1 MKKIFSLCLILV
13 LALGASSTIDA
24 KVTHKKKARVTTQKT
39 DRKRSQPATQKANNS
54 ETQQS
59 TQSSSK
65 SGSDE
70 RALQGYWSEYCSIS
84 ESPITDGIEPLLEA
98 FEFDTYSHT
107 MKMVSLYINHK
118 KTLYTYTYSYKDG
131 NIYVSLSGRFYDE
144 LWFTFNPYNNTLN
157 DVRHGKTLRKVY

>member
-39 DRKRSQPATQKANNS
+39 DRKKSQPATQKANNS

-70 RALQGYWSEYCSIS
+70 RALQGYWSEYRSIS

>member
-1 MKKIFSLCLILV
+1 MKKTFSLCLILV
-13 LALGASSTIDA
+13 LALGTSYSIDA
-24 KVTHKKKARVTTQKT
+24 KVTRTKKARVTTQKT
-39 DRKRSQPATQKANNS
+39 NNS

-70 RALQGYWSEYCSIS
+70 RALQGYWSEYRSIS

-144 LWFTFNPYNNTLN
+144 LWFTFNSYNNTLN

>member
-1 MKKIFSLCLILV
+1 MKKIYSLCLILV
-13 LALGASSTIDA
+13 LALGTSYSIDA
-24 KVTHKKKARVTTQKT
+24 KVTRTKKARVTTQKT
-39 DRKRSQPATQKANNS
+39 DRKKSQPATQKANNS

-70 RALQGYWSEYCSIS
+70 RALQGYWSEYRSIS

>member
-1 MKKIFSLCLILV
+1 MKNFFSLCLILV

-39 DRKRSQPATQKANNS
+39 DRKKSQPATQKANNS

-70 RALQGYWSEYCSIS
+70 RALQGYWSEYRSIS
-84 ESPITDGIEPLLEA
+84 DSPITDGIEPLLEA

-131 NIYVSLSGRFYDE
+131 NIYVSLSGKFYDE

>member
-1 MKKIFSLCLILV
+1 MKKLFSLCLILV
-13 LALGASSTIDA
+13 IALGTSPLIDA
-24 KVTHKKKARVTTQKT
+24 KVTRTKKARVT
-39 DRKRSQPATQKANNS
+39 TQKANNS

-70 RALQGYWSEYCSIS
+70 SALQGYWSEYRSIS

-107 MKMVSLYINHK
+107 MRMVSLYINHK
-118 KTLYTYTYSYKDG
+118 KTLYTYTYSYKNG
-131 NIYVSLSGRFYDE
+131 NIYVSMSGRFYDE
-144 LWFTFNPYNNTLN
+144 LWFTFNPSNKTLT